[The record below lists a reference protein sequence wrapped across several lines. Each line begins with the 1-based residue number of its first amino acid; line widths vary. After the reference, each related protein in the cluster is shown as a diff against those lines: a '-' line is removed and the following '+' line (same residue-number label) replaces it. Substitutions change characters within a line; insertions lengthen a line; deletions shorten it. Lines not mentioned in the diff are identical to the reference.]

1 MKVPNWAITFVRLIG
16 LCWVMIYVFAF
27 FMPPGGYF
35 SYEPDLIGRVSVPV
49 MVLKR
54 QWFVI
59 FTGLCWL
66 VPARFVARGY
76 RFYLAL
82 GALISVLIIQIDLL
96 VPYVVVTLKIVKH
109 TSIGYDVAIAAL
121 GPSLVV
127 MVGITILPAVMAL
140 LIVFNERATVQPIN
154 EPDGPAANM

>member
-16 LCWVMIYVFAF
+16 LCWVMIYIFSF
-27 FMPPGGYF
+27 FMPPEAYL
-35 SYEPDLIGRVSVPV
+35 SDEPDLIGRVSVPV

-96 VPYVVVTLKIVKH
+96 IPYVVVTLKIVKH

-121 GPSLVV
+121 VPSLVV

-140 LIVFNERATVQPIN
+140 LIVFNARAAGQLID
-154 EPDGPAANM
+154 EPDGPTAKV